1 MYKYRK
7 SEGIRILELEKEVEE
22 LKEKGGQ

>member
-1 MYKYRK
+1 MSKCK
-7 SEGIRILELEKEVEE
+7 EGQRIRILELEKEIEE